1 MRKRSRSRRPRTQV
15 GTRSDLPHPS
25 PLRSKDLLLFP
36 KAVSYHASLS
46 KEDPGTIRQVSCKQ
60 GYLAIVKTDRTVI
73 VYDRAEDGGCQ
84 RSPQRIKLNKGAKVD
99 LLDSEASHLLILS
112 SEGKLSEHSIASR
125 GSKPRLLKE
134 LGDKRIVQIACGD
147 HHSLALSK
155 GGELFAWGQNDYGQ
169 VAAGREINPITEPRL
184 VWELE
189 GIPLAKIAAGSAH
202 SVVLSVFGTVYSW
215 GKNAYGQLG
224 LGDTEERRSP
234 TIVKALEHEKTVFV
248 SCGGEHTA
256 VLSKDGL
263 VCTFGDGSCGQ
274 LGHNSRRNELL
285 PRLVAELFGARVSQ
299 VACGRRH
306 TLIYVAELGEIY
318 SFGSGAERQLGQG
331 GKCDRL
337 IPLPIGRKF
346 NRVGNASEELV
357 KIIAGENQSIVLLLK
372 EKKSYANLNRSIAR
386 VEEEKTDK
394 WVSNS
399 DPNCWQTMK
408 QDVKLIFSSAA
419 CINGSFVE
427 KRAKHFRTSL
437 EVAAVDMSAVLLFC
451 EKISTK
457 PKVFTVVIKALKK
470 LLQSVS
476 DFPGSPEALRVF
488 LIVPILLRRED
499 SQSDH
504 LLLQLAQA
512 IWRRPQKEKQLLESL
527 WANLEIAFF
536 KDLVSVYQR
545 LATAKLSSAIEH
557 ARCSEKTLQDVD
569 FFWLLHVLRMLY
581 EVNCRRSFR
590 IQESNF
596 HIPEVKKLLAF
607 LMTDLNLPLIELLRK
622 LAKFPFIFEMEVKV
636 FMYRAEC
643 SSRNLMAAF
652 AMTSELLVRRQYLI
666 QDTWQSLRNANRDHQ
681 PLRVRFVGEPG
692 IDDGGPC
699 QEFFTV
705 IGRELCAPEKQI
717 FRHFEES
724 HLIWFSHQV
733 PAQEDIY
740 FLIGKLFGKALYNMK
755 IAAFPFPLALFKKM
769 ANIQPTLEDLKE
781 LSPVVGSNLQ
791 AVLDED
797 YEDVIENMMLD
808 FTITEEHDGSIVDVE
823 LKENGANIPVTK
835 CNRKEYVD
843 AYVNYM
849 FGTSVEK
856 QFGDFM
862 CGFKIGC
869 PSEIWKMFLPAEL
882 RVVLL
887 GHTKYD
893 WEQLEKNAKYHGY
906 ERSDETI
913 EDFWAVFH
921 ALPEEKKKNFLSFLT
936 GTDCIPAQG
945 MGRFTVTIADL
956 RREDADQWYPEA
968 CTCSRVLHLPR
979 YSNKDV
985 LQNMLLVALENY
997 EKFGLS

>member
-1 MRKRSRSRRPRTQV
+1 MPRTEV
-15 GTRSDLPHPS
+15 GTRADLPHPS
-25 PLRSKDLLLFP
+25 PLPSEAFLLFP
-36 KAVSYHASLS
+36 KAVGYHPSLS

-60 GYLAIVKTDRTVI
+60 GCLAIVKADRTVI
-73 VYDRAEDGGCQ
+73 VYGRAEDGGCQ
-84 RSPQRIKLNKGAKVD
+84 GSLKRIKLNKGAKVD
-99 LLDSEASHLLILS
+99 LLDGEASHLLILS

-125 GSKPRLLKE
+125 GVHSKPRLLKE

-169 VAAGREINPITEPRL
+169 VAAGWEINLIKEPQL
-184 VWELE
+184 VQELE

-202 SVVLSVFGTVYSW
+202 SIALSVFGTVYSW
-215 GKNAYGQLG
+215 GKNAFGQLG
-224 LGDTEERRSP
+224 LGDTEDRCSP
-234 TIVKALEHEKTVFV
+234 TIVKALEHEKTAFV

-299 VACGRRH
+299 VACGRSH
-306 TLIYVAELGEIY
+306 TLVYIADLGEIY
-318 SFGSGAERQLGQG
+318 SFGSGAEGQLGEG
-331 GKCDRL
+331 EKCDRL

-346 NRVGNASEELV
+346 SRVGNTSEELI

-372 EKKSYANLNRSIAR
+372 EKNSYTNLNRMIAR

-394 WVSNS
+394 WISNS
-399 DPNCWQTMK
+399 DPNCWHTMK
-408 QDVKLIFSSAA
+408 QDIKLIFSSAA

-437 EVAAVDMSAVLLFC
+437 EVAAVDMSAVLLFH

-457 PKVFTVVIKALKK
+457 PKVFTVVINALKN
-470 LLQSVS
+470 LLQSVLY
-476 DFPGSPEALRVF
+476 FPGSPEALRVF

-499 SQSDH
+499 SRSDH

-512 IWRRPQKEKQLLESL
+512 IWRCPQKEKQLLESL

-536 KDLVSVYQR
+536 KDLVSIYQR
-545 LATAKLSSAIEH
+545 LASAKLSSVIEST
-557 ARCSEKTLQDVD
+557 RCSEKTLQDVD
-569 FFWLLHVLRMLY
+569 FIWPLYVLRMLY
-581 EVNCRRSFR
+581 ELLSHAVNYFSVSFQSIR
-590 IQESNF
+590 
-596 HIPEVKKLLAF
+596 
-607 LMTDLNLPLIELLRK
+607 ELTT
-622 LAKFPFIFEMEVKV
+622 FPFIFEMEVKV
-636 FMYRAEC
+636 ILFQAEC
-643 SSRNLMAAF
+643 CALRLMANSGMA
-652 AMTSELLVRRQYLI
+652 SELLVRRQHLV
-666 QDTWQSLRNANRDHQ
+666 QDTWQCLRNANTDDQ
-681 PLRVRFVGEPG
+681 ALRVLFVGEAG

-699 QEFFTV
+699 QEFFT
-705 IGRELCAPEKQI
+705 IISRELCAPAEQV

-733 PAQEDIY
+733 PAQKDIY
-740 FLIGKLFGKALYNMK
+740 FLIGKLFGKALYNLK
-755 IAAFPFPLALFKKM
+755 IAPFPFPLALFKKM

-781 LSPVVGSNLQ
+781 LSPVVGSMLQ

-823 LKENGANIPVTK
+823 LKENGANVPVTK
-835 CNRKEYVD
+835 YNRKEYVD

-849 FGTSVEK
+849 FSTSVEK
-856 QFGDFM
+856 QFGDFVR
-862 CGFKIGC
+862 GFKKGC
-869 PSEIWKMFLPAEL
+869 PNETWKMFLPAEL

-887 GHTKYD
+887 GLTKYD
-893 WEQLEKNAKYHGY
+893 WEQLEKNAKYHNY

-945 MGRFTVTIADL
+945 MERFTFTIADL
-956 RREDADQWYPEA
+956 GKEDPDLWYPVA
-968 CTCSRVLHLPR
+968 STCYRVLYLPR
-979 YSNKDV
+979 YSNRDV